1 MVSQLRK
8 AACWSDIPK
17 GALQYIL
24 GWWNLMDKCHWGW
37 RPAERP
43 QTERCTC
50 CSDTFMDLTKK
61 TNPSPENCQNLSLL
75 PFTLCN
81 LSLSFSTW
89 CYQERDPNLAFLFY
103 FSMCFLC
110 MIPVWCSV
118 SPPYS
123 EAPAPLV
130 RVAPKL
136 LPAPG
141 LLSNRPGETS
151 FNSQS
156 TAPVISEEG
165 KEGKASSCVTCPCR
179 TPISSPQL
187 DLQLNTNRQSGSK
200 SWGKGGDP
208 CQSAFNLI
216 SAKSPTG
223 SLGKLTVVLLTRQI
237 SF

>member
-24 GWWNLMDKCHWGW
+24 DDETWWTSATEAEDQLKGLRQKDA
-37 RPAERP
+37 PAP
-43 QTERCTC
+43 ATPSWTC
-50 CSDTFMDLTKK
+50 PKK
-61 TNPSPENCQNLSLL
+61 TNSSPENCQNLFSL

-89 CYQERDPNLAFLFY
+89 CYQDRDPNLHILFY
-103 FSMCFLC
+103 FFLCFLST
-110 MIPVWCSV
+110 MSVWCSA

-123 EAPAPLV
+123 EALAPLG

-187 DLQLNTNRQSGSK
+187 DLRLNTNRQSGSK

-208 CQSAFNLI
+208 CQSTFNLI
-216 SAKSPTG
+216 SAKSPTE
-223 SLGKLTVVLLTRQI
+223 SLGKLTAVLLTRQI